1 MPVRPP
7 AAIASRRTEG
17 NQKRRRKRRFCGGR
31 TEARPRASSL
41 RVCLADIEKEPSSR
55 KGAALSG
62 SGHAGNFQAHAAEA
76 IGESHRRAN
85 YNLPAS
91 RSARLV
97 RQCGLRRVG
106 GRLWKR
112 SFLRRHRQRQSNCV
126 AGYAARRLAR
136 AAPTAMLNSADTT
149 VPTPTTTTLSSNIFS
164 RSSGL
169 TSPMYGAT
177 KRKSAPCS
185 RPKTPPASA
194 ASVRSAD
201 FASLRE
207 RATQVMPTQQ
217 AISHATGV
225 AQTTPGCRPANV
237 TKRTAAVQTMNGG
250 NTALSMALKSS
261 LIETASEPEWVVS

>member
-91 RSARLV
+91 RSAR
-97 RQCGLRRVG
+97 RIRRIRVY
-106 GRLWKR
+106 
-112 SFLRRHRQRQSNCV
+112 SFLLVGRREVNHRGTETQLLF
-126 AGYAARRLAR
+126 LA
-136 AAPTAMLNSADTT
+136 
-149 VPTPTTTTLSSNIFS
+149 VPL
-164 RSSGL
+164 
-169 TSPMYGAT
+169 
-177 KRKSAPCS
+177 
-185 RPKTPPASA
+185 
-194 ASVRSAD
+194 
-201 FASLRE
+201 
-207 RATQVMPTQQ
+207 
-217 AISHATGV
+217 
-225 AQTTPGCRPANV
+225 
-237 TKRTAAVQTMNGG
+237 
-250 NTALSMALKSS
+250 
-261 LIETASEPEWVVS
+261 W